1 MVRCP
6 GQDQRFWKP
15 DDIFEIQCSDCE
27 KSVEFFKDEPKLKCR
42 NCGHLVVNPK
52 IDLGCAEWCQYAE
65 QCLSVSVKNEA
76 SIMQEKLIGY
86 MADVFGSDQK
96 RIDHARAVLNYAEQ
110 ILSAEGGDPLVVKA
124 SAILH
129 DIGILE
135 AERKYSSS
143 AGKYQEIEGP
153 PIAREILE
161 KCGLDETLIEHIC
174 KIIANHHSAA
184 DIDTLEFKI
193 VWDADW
199 LVNFPDE
206 FPETDKKKKQEL
218 INKIFKTDK
227 GRELA
232 NNFLKME

>member
-1 MVRCP
+1 MVKCP

-15 DDIFEIQCSDCE
+15 EDVFEVRCSVCD

-52 IDLGCAEWCQYAE
+52 IDMGCAQWCQYAE
-65 QCLSVSVKNEA
+65 QCLSVSAKSEA
-76 SIMQEKLIGY
+76 SIMQEKLIGQ
-86 MADVFGSDQK
+86 MANLFGSDQK
-96 RIDHARAVLNYAEQ
+96 RIDHTRSVLNYAEQ

-124 SAILH
+124 AAILH
-129 DIGILE
+129 DIGIHE
-135 AERKYSSS
+135 AERKHGSS

-161 KCGLDETLIEHIC
+161 KCGLDETFIDDIC
-174 KIIANHHSAA
+174 KIIANHHSAK
-184 DIDTLEFKI
+184 DIDTLEFRI

-199 LVNFPDE
+199 LINFPE
-206 FPETDKKKKQEL
+206 EYPETDKEKLQKL
-218 INKIFKTDK
+218 IDKIFKTNK

-232 NNFLKME
+232 KKVFEAE